1 MTSKRRK
8 TAVGGPTT
16 FEAVVYA
23 ESEEDVIELREMAAA
38 ESIKVDSAAVSLERA
53 AWQPRQRLRI
63 SAPSQKDAAT
73 VVLRWASA
81 EPHRRMISLTP
92 DGSRGQEQI

>member
-8 TAVGGPTT
+8 ATAPSGPTT

-23 ESEEDVIELREMAAA
+23 ESEEDIAELREMAAA
-38 ESIKVDSAAVSLERA
+38 ETITIEESAAPSFESE
-53 AWQPRQRLRI
+53 WQPRQRLRI
-63 SAPSQKDAAT
+63 SAPSQKEAAA

-81 EPHRRMISLTP
+81 ESHRRMISL
-92 DGSRGQEQI
+92 SALQSF

>member
-8 TAVGGPTT
+8 ASAPGGPTT

-23 ESEEDVIELREMAAA
+23 ESEDDVAELREMAAA
-38 ESIKVDSAAVSLERA
+38 ESITIEETTAAGFVSE
-53 AWQPRQRLRI
+53 WQPKLRLRI
-63 SAPSQKDAAT
+63 SAPSQKDAAA

-81 EPHRRMISLTP
+81 ESHRRMISLSATL
-92 DGSRGQEQI
+92 